1 VIAEDS
7 LDKLTSHLERLRRD
21 TEKLT
26 QMVDGSG
33 LRLSQRTLQ
42 AMKSIERFFDPYEF
56 DWDRYK
62 ILLSRP
68 MRPFRFI
75 RYLDQLGAAAG
86 DAP

>member
-1 VIAEDS
+1 MDRS
-7 LDKLTSHLERLRRD
+7 GPTRCLKLDTFSPTVLTQAGLERLRRD

-62 ILLSRP
+62 ILLYQP
-68 MRPFRFI
+68 P
-75 RYLDQLGAAAG
+75 
-86 DAP
+86 